1 MNKILSIILFSILFI
16 SCEQEKKDI
25 LTLSDP
31 DIQKI
36 TEYQDTK
43 NVKELIKYFVNPNK
57 QLRKRACIAFGS
69 IQDSSALNSLY
80 TMLEE
85 DENIAQAAAYA
96 IGQIGSPS
104 SIPIL
109 QRILTRSMNEET
121 RYEFFIALG
130 KCGGI
135 NENYYLVSNYNVG
148 KDARGTAWSLF
159 YLSRDQFLNNAG
171 LELAVKILE
180 NESDNETKLGAA
192 HAISRS
198 ELDSPWM
205 SLLPLF
211 IIEKNDDVKI
221 ALANG
226 LKGMSADS
234 ISPSLLEN
242 VKLSSPNC
250 QLSFIRSTQHLEET
264 LLIDYTTGLIENNA
278 NINLQIVAAEYLA
291 LYPDEAKLFLNKTS
305 IDSLNWRVRS
315 TLIKATLSINND
327 ELINYSR
334 ALYNKSSNL
343 YEKGELL
350 IILSSL
356 PGSKDWLMNEISMHD
371 SIVSTY
377 GMEAVSNLIDQADND
392 EKLEYAPFLLSTLS
406 SSNDA
411 AISYSAM
418 LLRDSVF
425 ISTSNSDHLK
435 EQQAKLSM
443 PKQTEAY
450 LEIEKTIQFYA
461 GIDELSDP
469 NPYNHPIKLDS
480 LAYLESIKGFLV
492 STTKGEI
499 LMEVNAYD
507 APGTVMSI
515 ARLVSE
521 GYYDGKLYHRVVPN
535 FVIQTGCPNGDGWG
549 SQDYT
554 MRSVFTKLRYTKGA
568 VGMASAGKDTES
580 CQWFISHSPTPHLN
594 GRYTIFAYV
603 TQGMD
608 VVQNIEVGDRIL
620 AMKIVSN

>member
-1 MNKILSIILFSILFI
+1 MKKIIVFLILSSILI
-16 SCEQEKKDI
+16 SCTSEKKEV
-25 LTLSDP
+25 LTLTDP

-36 TEYQDTK
+36 VEYQDTK
-43 NVKELIKYFVNPNK
+43 NVKELIKYFVHPNL
-57 QLRKRACIAFGS
+57 QLREKACLAFGS
-69 IQDSSALNSLY
+69 VQDSSSLNSLY

-96 IGQIGSPS
+96 IGQIGMSS

-109 QRILTRSMNEET
+109 QRILKRSMNEET
-121 RYEFFIALG
+121 RYEFLVALG
-130 KCGGI
+130 KCGDI

-159 YLSRDQFLNNAG
+159 YLARNQFLNQAG
-171 LELAVKILE
+171 IEVALKILE
-180 NESDNETKLGAA
+180 NESQVDVRLGAA

-198 ELDSPWM
+198 GLDIPWL
-205 SLLPLF
+205 SILPLF
-211 IIEKNDDVKI
+211 LSEENDELKI

-226 LKGMSADS
+226 LKGISADS
-234 ISPSLLEN
+234 LSATLLEN

-250 QLSFIRSTQHLEET
+250 QLSFIRSVQHLENEII
-264 LLIDYTTGLIENNA
+264 IDFTSEIIKSNA
-278 NINLQIVAAEYLA
+278 NVNLKIVAAEYLA
-291 LYPDEAKLFLNKTS
+291 NYSKEALLFLENYPL
-305 IDSLNWRVRS
+305 DSLNWRVRS
-315 TLIKATLSINND
+315 TLIKSAISADND
-327 ELINYSR
+327 VLIDYSR
-334 ALYNKSSNL
+334 ALYLESTNL

-356 PGSKDWLMNEISMHD
+356 PQYSEFLMEEISKHD

-377 GMEAVSNLIDQADND
+377 GMEGLANLIEKAND
-392 EKLEYAPFLLSTLS
+392 EQKLEYTPFLLTTLA

-425 ISTSNSDHLK
+425 ISSSNSERLK
-435 EQQAKLSM
+435 EQQSKLSM
-443 PKQTEAY
+443 PRQTEAY
-450 LEIEKTIQFYA
+450 LEIEKTIQFYN
-461 GIDELSDP
+461 GSDELEDP
-469 NPYNHPIKLDS
+469 NPYNHPIVIDS

-492 STTKGEI
+492 KTTKGDI
-499 LMEVNAYD
+499 MMETRAFE

-515 ARLVSE
+515 ARLVAK
-521 GYYDGKLYHRVVPN
+521 GYYNGKLYHRVVPN

-554 MRSVFTKLRYTKGA
+554 MRSEFTKLRYSTGA

-603 TQGMD
+603 SQGMD
-608 VVQNIEVGDRIL
+608 VVQNIEVGDRIIE
-620 AMKIVSN
+620 MEIVYN